1 VVLKF
6 DSKYDHSS
14 FSRPKAMEALK
25 KAALF
30 SEKHGV
36 LARVWH
42 SMAPQKTPIYI
53 RDPSESS
60 GWRFLF
66 KFD

>member
-1 VVLKF
+1 
-6 DSKYDHSS
+6 
-14 FSRPKAMEALK
+14 MEALK